1 MRKQAMKQTGR
12 KTLGIRA
19 KLIAVIIPIVMVI
32 IVSFFALS
40 RNVIVEK
47 AEDELRARSEGYAK
61 DVSAWAGQI
70 LTELTLYRDTIENGG
85 FADDDEILEYM
96 KLSIDRNAAYPVG
109 LYMGDDGGAY
119 LDASGWVPGDD
130 WILTERDWYLEGK
143 EHETFAFGEPYY
155 DSQTGDM
162 CVSATVRMSNRDV
175 ARVLAVDVYLDYVCD
190 LVSRIAAKGAG
201 KSFLVTKTN
210 QIVIAHPEE
219 SMMAVELNAAGLD
232 KLYGNVGRVL
242 TEGKSGLI
250 PLKGD
255 GGVYLVCIDE
265 VPGTDWLLISYVS
278 RSDVLADLERL
289 ELIMILIAVVAAVVL
304 SLVTM
309 HLMDGV
315 VKPVTKVTDV
325 IQKVA
330 DGDLSQNIEV
340 KGNDEISRMGAHIQ
354 NFLVQMRKTMSGIS
368 ETAQWLE
375 RQSESSDHVSGS
387 LMESSR
393 NQTEAMEALNR
404 MVDELS
410 AEADE
415 VSEQMTGL
423 SGVIAEAGER
433 SREASEIMRQ
443 TVEVSGEGQAAAEQ
457 VSSSMQTIEDSITS
471 LSDLISE
478 TEHAVE
484 QISNMVGM
492 IVNVADETN
501 LLSLNASIEAARAGE
516 AGRGFAVVAEQI
528 GKLAVSSGKAADD
541 ISNLTGEIRQTM
553 QRVVSRMRESV
564 SEVKV
569 SAELVGQTR
578 TTFGTVYEKI
588 GEADR
593 IVNRMASLIGDVE
606 SVAHRMQQIAAN
618 QVSSA
623 GQIMD
628 SAHELDGYTRTVND
642 DSDTVAQNAKELER
656 ESRNLMEQIRNFRM
670 E

>member
-1 MRKQAMKQTGR
+1 MAKQGIKRTGKR
-12 KTLGIRA
+12 SLGIRA
-19 KLIAVIIPIVMVI
+19 KLIAVIIPIVLII

-47 AEDELRARSEGYAK
+47 AEDELIARSEGYAK
-61 DVSAWAGQI
+61 DVYAWSSQI
-70 LTELTLYRDTIENGG
+70 LTELTLYRDSIESGE
-85 FADDDEILEYM
+85 FANDDEILEYM
-96 KLSIDRNAAYPVG
+96 KISVDRSSAYPVG
-109 LYMGDDGGAY
+109 LYMGDDGGTY
-119 LDASGWVPGDD
+119 LDASEWVPGDD
-130 WILTERDWYLEGK
+130 WVLTERDWYLEGR

-162 CVSATVRMSNRDV
+162 CVSATVRMSNKDV
-175 ARVLAVDVYLDYVCD
+175 VRVLAVDVYLDYVCD
-190 LVSRIAAKGAG
+190 LVSQIAAKGIG
-201 KSFLVTKTN
+201 RSFLVTKSSQT
-210 QIVIAHPEE
+210 VIAHPDE
-219 SMMAVELNAAGLD
+219 SMMAVTLDASGLD
-232 KLYGNVGRVL
+232 KLYANVGRAL
-242 TEGKSGLI
+242 SEGKSGLVS
-250 PLKGD
+250 LKGN
-255 GGVYLVCIDE
+255 GGTYLVCIDE
-265 VPGTDWLLISYVS
+265 VPGTDWLLVSYVS

-340 KGNDEISRMGAHIQ
+340 KGNDEISQMGAHIQ

-375 RQSESSDHVSGS
+375 RQSESNDHVSGS
-387 LMESSR
+387 LIESSR
-393 NQTEAMEALNR
+393 NQSEAMEALNR

-410 AEADE
+410 AAADE

-423 SGVIAEAGER
+423 SGVISEASER
-433 SREASEIMRQ
+433 SREASEMMRQ
-443 TVEVSGEGQAAAEQ
+443 TVEASEEGQAAAEQ
-457 VSSSMQTIEDSITS
+457 VSSGMQTIEESITS
-471 LSDLISE
+471 LSELISE

-484 QISNMVGM
+484 QISDMVCM
-492 IVNVADETN
+492 IVDVADETN

-528 GKLAVSSGKAADD
+528 GKLAISSAAAADN
-541 ISNLTGEIRQTM
+541 ISKLTGEIRQTM
-553 QRVVSRMRESV
+553 HRVVSSMRDSA

-578 TTFGTVYEKI
+578 TTFGTVYEKV

-593 IVNRMASLIGDVE
+593 IVNRMTKLIGDVE
-606 SVAHRMQQIAAN
+606 SVAERMQQIAAN

-623 GQIMD
+623 GKIMN
-628 SAHELDGYTRTVND
+628 SAHELDEYTRTVND

-656 ESRNLMEQIRNFRM
+656 ESKNLMERIRNFRM

>member
-1 MRKQAMKQTGR
+1 MAKQGINRTGKR
-12 KTLGIRA
+12 SLGIRA
-19 KLIAVIIPIVMVI
+19 KLIAVIIPIVLII

-47 AEDELRARSEGYAK
+47 AEDELIARSEGYAK
-61 DVSAWAGQI
+61 DVYAWSSQI
-70 LTELTLYRDTIENGG
+70 LTELTLYRDSIESGE
-85 FADDDEILEYM
+85 FANDDEILEYM
-96 KLSIDRNAAYPVG
+96 KISVDRNSAYPVG
-109 LYMGDDGGAY
+109 LYMGDDGGTY
-119 LDASGWVPGDD
+119 LDASEWVPGDD
-130 WILTERDWYLEGK
+130 WVLTERDWYLEGK

-162 CVSATVRMSNRDV
+162 CVSATVRMSNKDV
-175 ARVLAVDVYLDYVCD
+175 VRVLAVDVYLDYVCD
-190 LVSRIAAKGAG
+190 LVSQIAAKGIG
-201 KSFLVTKTN
+201 RSFLVTKSS
-210 QIVIAHPEE
+210 QIVIAHPDE
-219 SMMAVELNAAGLD
+219 SMMAVTLDASGLD
-232 KLYGNVGRVL
+232 KLYANVGRAL
-242 TEGKSGLI
+242 SEGKSGLI
-250 PLKGD
+250 SLKGN
-255 GGVYLVCIDE
+255 GGTYLVCVDE
-265 VPGTDWLLISYVS
+265 VPGTDWLLVSYVS

-340 KGNDEISRMGAHIQ
+340 KGNDEISQMGAHIQ

-375 RQSESSDHVSGS
+375 RQSESNDHVSGS

-393 NQTEAMEALNR
+393 NQSEAMEALNR

-410 AEADE
+410 AAADE

-423 SGVIAEAGER
+423 SGVISEASER
-433 SREASEIMRQ
+433 SREASEMMRQ
-443 TVEVSGEGQAAAEQ
+443 TVEASEEGQAAAEQ
-457 VSSSMQTIEDSITS
+457 VCSSMQTIEESITS
-471 LSDLISE
+471 LSELISE

-484 QISNMVGM
+484 QISDMVCM
-492 IVNVADETN
+492 IVDVADETN

-528 GKLAVSSGKAADD
+528 GKLAISSAAAADN
-541 ISNLTGEIRQTM
+541 ISKLTGEIRQTM
-553 QRVVSRMRESV
+553 HRVVSSMRDSA

-578 TTFGTVYEKI
+578 TTFGTVYEKV

-593 IVNRMASLIGDVE
+593 IVNRMTKLIGDVE
-606 SVAHRMQQIAAN
+606 SVAERMQQIAAN

-623 GQIMD
+623 GKIMN
-628 SAHELDGYTRTVND
+628 SAHELDEYTRTVND

-656 ESRNLMEQIRNFRM
+656 ESKNLMERIRNFRM

>member
-1 MRKQAMKQTGR
+1 
-12 KTLGIRA
+12 
-19 KLIAVIIPIVMVI
+19 
-32 IVSFFALS
+32 
-40 RNVIVEK
+40 
-47 AEDELRARSEGYAK
+47 
-61 DVSAWAGQI
+61 
-70 LTELTLYRDTIENGG
+70 
-85 FADDDEILEYM
+85 
-96 KLSIDRNAAYPVG
+96 
-109 LYMGDDGGAY
+109 
-119 LDASGWVPGDD
+119 
-130 WILTERDWYLEGK
+130 
-143 EHETFAFGEPYY
+143 
-155 DSQTGDM
+155 
-162 CVSATVRMSNRDV
+162 
-175 ARVLAVDVYLDYVCD
+175 
-190 LVSRIAAKGAG
+190 
-201 KSFLVTKTN
+201 
-210 QIVIAHPEE
+210 
-219 SMMAVELNAAGLD
+219 MMAVELSAAGLD
-232 KLYGNVGRVL
+232 KLYGNVGRAL

-265 VPGTDWLLISYVS
+265 VPGTDWLLVSYVS

-330 DGDLSQNIEV
+330 DGDFSQNIEV

-393 NQTEAMEALNR
+393 NQAEAMEALNR

-433 SREASEIMRQ
+433 SREASEIMCQ
-443 TVEVSGEGQAAAEQ
+443 TVEVSGKGQAAAEQ

-528 GKLAVSSGKAADD
+528 GKLAVSSGEAADD

-606 SVAHRMQQIAAN
+606 SVARRMQQIAAN